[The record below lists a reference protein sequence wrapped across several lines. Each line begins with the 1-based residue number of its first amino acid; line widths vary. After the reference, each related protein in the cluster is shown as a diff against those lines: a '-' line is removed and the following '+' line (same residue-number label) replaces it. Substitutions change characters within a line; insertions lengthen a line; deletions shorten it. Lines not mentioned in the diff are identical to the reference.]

1 MLSPSVHVV
10 IPARYGSSRLP
21 GKPLVDLAGL
31 PMVVRVYQRAK
42 FAFGDVDIVVAIDD
56 ERISAVLDQFSIPWI
71 MTKNNHESGTDRIAE
86 VGELSGWSDG
96 DTVINIQGDEPL
108 VPSDMLVA
116 FLDFCCHENLQMAT
130 IGVPVKDSE
139 ELVNPN
145 VVKVVVDRNG
155 RAMYFSRSAIPFCR
169 DERSHQDWPVEEFTK
184 HVGVYA
190 YKYSVLR
197 DISKAP
203 VAPAEEHE
211 KLEQLRAL
219 WMGYGISVMNWKEAP
234 PHGVD
239 TEEDVR
245 RVVKIY
251 EDEV

>member
-21 GKPLVDLAGL
+21 GKPLVDIAGL

-42 FAFGDVDIVVAIDD
+42 FAFGNVDIVVATDD
-56 ERISAVLDQFSIPWI
+56 ERISTVLDQYSLPWV
-71 MTKNNHESGTDRIAE
+71 MTKKNHESGTDRIAE
-86 VGELSGWSDG
+86 VGELSGWSDD

-108 VPSDMLVA
+108 VPKDMLIA
-116 FLDFCCHENLQMAT
+116 FLDFCCAEGLQMAT
-130 IGVPVKDSE
+130 IGVPLKDSE

-155 RAMYFSRSAIPFCR
+155 RAMYFSRSAVPFYR
-169 DERSHQDWPVEEFTK
+169 DEPSYKNWPIEEFTK

-197 DISKAP
+197 DISKHP

-219 WMGYGISVMNWKEAP
+219 WMGYDILVMSWKKAP

-239 TEEDVR
+239 TEGDVK

-251 EDEV
+251 KEEV